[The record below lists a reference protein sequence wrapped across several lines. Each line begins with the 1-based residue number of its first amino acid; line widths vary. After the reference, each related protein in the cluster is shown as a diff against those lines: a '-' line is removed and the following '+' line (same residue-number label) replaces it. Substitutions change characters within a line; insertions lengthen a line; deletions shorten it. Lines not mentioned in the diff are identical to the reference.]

1 MTRAEAIAIKNGIL
15 KLREGAGDALAST
28 APGIYPTLKGDGSL
42 IRAGERI
49 NHGGRLL
56 RATVDL
62 WDSPE
67 SDPEVAPN
75 LWEEINYR
83 EGYRIIPEVITAA
96 SAFALGELGWW
107 EDELYRSML
116 SANVYT
122 PSAYPSGWKKEEAK

>member
-1 MTRAEAIAIKNGIL
+1 MTRDEAIAIKNGIL
-15 KLREGAGDALAST
+15 KLREGAGDKLAST
-28 APGIYPTLKGDGSL
+28 APGIYPTLKGNGAL
-42 IRAGERI
+42 IKAGTRI

-67 SDPEVAPN
+67 NAPEVAHT

-83 EGYRIIPEVITAA
+83 EGYRIIPEVITAS
-96 SAFALGELGWW
+96 SAFALDELGWW
-107 EDELYRSML
+107 EDELYRSLL

-122 PSAYPSGWKKEEAK
+122 PSAYPSGWKKEEVK

>member
-1 MTRAEAIAIKNGIL
+1 MTRDEAIAIKNGIL

-28 APGIYPTLKGDGSL
+28 SPGIYPTLKGDGRL

-56 RATVDL
+56 RATADL

-67 SDPEVAPN
+67 NAPEVAHT

-83 EGYRIIPEVITAA
+83 EGYRIIPEVITAS
-96 SAFALGELGWW
+96 SAFALDELGWW
-107 EDELYRSML
+107 EDELYRSLL

-122 PSAYPSGWKKEEAK
+122 PSAYPSGWKKEEVK